1 MATDQLFDLFT
12 LDETGNGSQP
22 EGANGGGGVK
32 ALLEAMPELWDE
44 SQYASE
50 YNMDTYGG
58 PWRDR
63 GCRCDD
69 CLKKESKA
77 LWNYKQ
83 FIDT

>member
-1 MATDQLFDLFT
+1 MGIQKFKLKTANSVITKDNSSLSSMATDQLFDLFT

-58 PWRDR
+58 P
-63 GCRCDD
+63 
-69 CLKKESKA
+69 
-77 LWNYKQ
+77 
-83 FIDT
+83 